1 MKIDEQELSR
11 ELEFMNESGGASS
24 YEEFWMF
31 TFLKM
36 VLIIFVL
43 MGYITYL
50 QKLDVDTV
58 KKYIKSNGAPQQ
70 REKSTEIA
78 EDIIDIYLRE
88 EQGGIYLTMGKD
100 MDAKFNYD
108 QLAEA
113 LSMRLGSLKGDTV
126 IFNIYSPGKY
136 YYKDVMDVCFI
147 IDNPSVMGKS
157 GVKRKLNLIYEEEEV
172 EE

>member
-1 MKIDEQELSR
+1 MKIDDQELSR
-11 ELEFMNESGGASS
+11 ELEFMNESSS
-24 YEEFWMF
+24 VSSFEDFWMF
-31 TFLKM
+31 FSFAM
-36 VLIIFVL
+36 VLVVFVL
-43 MGYITYL
+43 MGYISYL
-50 QKLDVDTV
+50 KKLDVESV
-58 KKYIKSNGAPQQ
+58 KKYIKLNEELQQ
-70 REKSTEIA
+70 REKSPVIA

-88 EQGGIYLTMGKD
+88 EQGGIYLTMGKN

-113 LSMRLGSLKGDTV
+113 LSMRLEGIKGDAV

-147 IDNPSVMGKS
+147 IDSPSVMGKS
-157 GVKRKLNLIYEEEEV
+157 HARRKLNLIYEEEV